1 MEDPSNEDKSV
12 EEVTEFADEGE
23 VLVIRRSLNVIQDNE
38 ESWLRD
44 NIFQTRCTSQ
54 GKVCNVIIDSGS
66 CTNVVAEEM
75 VTKLNLKTEPHPQ
88 PYKIQWFQKDS
99 GLKVSKKCLVSFSIG
114 KSYKDEVWCDVIP
127 MDACHL
133 LLGRPW
139 QYDRKVSHDGF
150 KNTYSFVKDG
160 VRIIIA
166 PLKPES
172 KPSKE
177 VGNFFITDS
186 QVKHALK
193 IKKKFTRTWLW
204 KLQALV
210 NHYFVSC

>member
-1 MEDPSNEDKSV
+1 MIVDKGSYSNM
-12 EEVTEFADEGE
+12 
-23 VLVIRRSLNVIQDNE
+23 
-38 ESWLRD
+38 
-44 NIFQTRCTSQ
+44 
-54 GKVCNVIIDSGS
+54 
-66 CTNVVAEEM
+66 VAEEI
-75 VTKLNLKTEPHPQ
+75 VTKFNLKAKQ
-88 PYKIQWFQKDS
+88 YKIQLFLKGS
-99 GLKVSKKCLVSFSIG
+99 GLKVSKKCLVSFSIS

-139 QYDRKVSHDGF
+139 QYDRNVSHDGL
-150 KNTYSFVKDG
+150 KNMYSFVKDN
-160 VRIIIA
+160 VLIVLTA
-166 PLKPES
+166 LKQES
-172 KPSKE
+172 KPFKE
-177 VGNFFITDS
+177 VGNFFIVDS